1 MIIESPGS
9 SAAHLFEASQLAT
22 KSVIVY
28 SDRAEVKRL
37 VTVDLPKGNQ
47 EIVIQNV
54 SAVIE
59 RQSVRVDGRGVLI
72 QEVQYQEVPLD
83 MRHETD
89 KIVDIE
95 RQKYELENERFAI
108 DDECCSIRKRIDVLD
123 GVAAQISSGPSIA
136 QSSSV
141 PSAVGSQPH
150 LARRHTVTG
159 QEPNPLSLSAA
170 PMPNGFFFNHESLD
184 NLAKFLKYYG
194 DAVRDMK
201 KELRKRQR
209 ETEQLS
215 EKLDALDRQL
225 DQLRC
230 LAEYD
235 SIKRYEIYI
244 YGM

>member
-1 MIIESPGS
+1 MIVEQPGTSP
-9 SAAHLFEASQLAT
+9 AHLFEAAQLPT

-37 VTVDLPKGNQ
+37 VIVDLPKGNQ

-72 QEVQYQEVPLD
+72 QEVQYQEISMD
-83 MRHETD
+83 MTHETD

-95 RQKYELENERFAI
+95 RQKVEVENERFAI
-108 DDECCSIRKRIDVLD
+108 QDECCSIRKRIDVLD
-123 GVAAQISSGPSIA
+123 GVAAQISSGPSA
-136 QSSSV
+136 MAMSMPFSSPQSSSN
-141 PSAVGSQPH
+141 SGSQPQ
-150 LARRHTVTG
+150 LLSRRHTVTG
-159 QEPNPLSLSAA
+159 QEPNPLALNTPALS
-170 PMPNGFFFNHESLD
+170 NGFFFNHESLD

-201 KELRKRQR
+201 TELRKRQR
-209 ETEQLS
+209 DSEQLA
-215 EKLDALDRQL
+215 EKIDQLDRQL

-235 SIKRYEIYI
+235 SIKR
-244 YGM
+244 